1 MKHLITSLVVVCGML
16 FPACL
21 IAQDSLA
28 VVSDT
33 LIVVENAKNIT
44 VAKTADGL
52 KVNISGFGDDG
63 EGVYNYISSTPASDS
78 TSANESGLWNLRT
91 LKAPNKDAKWSCRV
105 MECFYLGGSI
115 DLNGPMDL
123 AYWRSFE
130 VGTLYVVGA
139 KYTPWKRGPQ
149 FSIGAGIG
157 YKRFSTHKDTDR
169 IFFRGADGRIDVKP
183 SPQNTTDQTS
193 SVDIMH
199 LDIPF
204 MITQPIYKDW
214 GFSVGAVASFNTYL
228 IGSTKYK
235 VLGENEFGLRPG
247 TKVEETYKHLNQR
260 PVTVDFIA
268 SVGYI
273 GGVSFYAK
281 YSPMSVFKDGMGPKF
296 KTLSLGF
303 IIDF

>member
-1 MKHLITSLVVVCGML
+1 
-16 FPACL
+16 
-21 IAQDSLA
+21 
-28 VVSDT
+28 
-33 LIVVENAKNIT
+33 
-44 VAKTADGL
+44 
-52 KVNISGFGDDG
+52 
-63 EGVYNYISSTPASDS
+63 
-78 TSANESGLWNLRT
+78 
-91 LKAPNKDAKWSCRV
+91 
-105 MECFYLGGSI
+105 
-115 DLNGPMDL
+115 MDL

-183 SPQNTTDQTS
+183 SPHNTTDQTS

-235 VLGENEFGLRPG
+235 VLGENGLG
-247 TKVEETYKHLNQR
+247 LGQR

-273 GGVSFYAK
+273 GGVSIYAK